1 MNFVARAGQLW
12 SSAKAFFGSARGL
25 SRAAI
30 VLGIILRLADYANNR
45 DLWLDEKYLGE
56 NVIGR
61 PIFELDRQLTH
72 DQLAPPG
79 FLVVARVSSR
89 VLGASPH
96 ALRFLPLV
104 CGIASLFVL
113 DAVARRSIAAR
124 AVPLVLALAAVSDD
138 LIYYSTEFKQYMSDL
153 LVALGCLLLAWDL
166 EERELTP
173 RRLATSAGLGV
184 AATWFSLPSVF
195 MLAGTGLWLAV
206 RAAWERRW
214 RRLAA
219 LAVLGGAWGSSF
231 AACFVVSSRLLGES
245 RFMWTWWDFAFLPL
259 PPRSLADV
267 EQVFWQFV
275 NVFSNPVGIVSP
287 LGPPG
292 TALLALALFFLGCL
306 SLAAKRRWGVLVTLT
321 APIVLALIASALHR
335 YPFHGRQLLFLVPSF
350 LLPLGEGADLV
361 GRRLGRIAMAVVV
374 VLLLITTTIQ
384 SLDQIDRPR
393 SRTFD
398 SHGDQRNDLL
408 DYFEIQAHVR
418 ALRRR

>member
-1 MNFVARAGQLW
+1 MIYVARAGTVVSEIMAYL
-12 SSAKAFFGSARGL
+12 GSARGL
-25 SRAAI
+25 ARVAI
-30 VLGIILRLADYANNR
+30 VLGIVLRLADYANDR
-45 DLWLDEKYLGE
+45 ALWLDEKFLGE

-61 PIFELDRQLTH
+61 PIFEFDRQLVH

-79 FLVVARVSSR
+79 FLVVARASSR

-96 ALRFLPLV
+96 ALRFFPLV
-104 CGIASLFVL
+104 CGVASLFL
-113 DAVARRSIAAR
+113 LEAVARRSIAAR

-153 LVALGCLLLAWDL
+153 VIALGCLLLAWDL

-173 RRLATSAGLGV
+173 RRLAMAAGLGV

-195 MLAGTGLWLAV
+195 MLAGAGLWLAV
-206 RAAWERRW
+206 RAVSARR
-214 RRLAA
+214 RHRLAS
-219 LAVLGGAWGSSF
+219 LAVLGVAWGASF

-245 RFMWTWWDFAFLPL
+245 RFMWSWWDFAFLRL
-259 PPRSLADV
+259 PPRSLADA
-267 EQVFWQFV
+267 ERVFWQFV

-292 TALLALALFFLGCL
+292 TALLALALFTLGSF
-306 SLAAKRRWGVLVTLT
+306 SLASKRRWGVLVALT
-321 APIVLALIASALHR
+321 APIVLVMIASSLR
-335 YPFHGRQLLFLVPSF
+335 RFPFHGRLLLFLVPSF
-350 LLPLGEGADLV
+350 LLLIAEGADAI
-361 GRRLGRIAMAVVV
+361 GRRFGRTAMAVVV
-374 VLLLITTTIQ
+374 VLLLISPTVQ

-408 DYFEIQAHVR
+408 DYLDA
-418 ALRRR
+418 RRRAQALPRH